1 MEKLIKKVLDKYN
14 IANPAATNAQ
24 IAKAIVSHIRK
35 DGGWYLNLNT
45 HGPTK

>member
-45 HGPTK
+45 HVANK